1 MDPSDAFA
9 PQGLPIR
16 EYLLVGLSAA
26 VVTFLVTGPVRRLAL
41 RIGAIA
47 VPRGR
52 DVHTVPIPRL
62 GGVAMYAGVLAGVF
76 VASQLPVLRRAFD
89 YSSETLAVLVAG
101 GLIVLVGALDDR
113 FGLDAL
119 TKLAG
124 QATAAGVLVLLGVQ
138 WFVLWVPWGSA
149 DPGSGSGSLLLLG
162 QDQGVLL
169 TVFLCV
175 VLINA
180 VNFVDGLDGLAAGI
194 GLIAAT
200 AVCAFSVGL
209 LGQRGGDVTA
219 YPPALIAAVLAG
231 ACAGFLP
238 HNFQPARVFMGDSG
252 SMLIGLMLAAAT
264 TSASGRTNYSDATN
278 SGPSSTL
285 ALLTPFIVVAAV
297 VFVPLLDLLLAVVRR
312 TRAGTSPF
320 APDKMHLH
328 HRLLEI
334 GHSQRRAVMLIY
346 VWAGVLAFGAVALA
360 LIDDVFVVAWVVALG
375 LLAAV
380 LASAVPR
387 LRSADDHAGP

>member
-1 MDPSDAFA
+1 VDPSPPFV

-26 VVTFLVTGPVRRLAL
+26 VVTFLVTGVVRRLAI
-41 RIGAIA
+41 RAGAIA

-62 GGVAMYAGVLAGVF
+62 GGVAMYIGVLAGVF

-89 YSSETLAVLVAG
+89 YSSETRAVMVAG

-113 FGLDAL
+113 FGIDAL

-124 QATAAGVLVLLGVQ
+124 QATSAGVLVLLGVQ
-138 WFVLWVPWGSA
+138 WFVLPIP
-149 DPGSGSGSLLLLG
+149 DGSGGSGWTLLIL
-162 QDQGVLL
+162 DPNQGVVL

-175 VLINA
+175 VLVNA

-194 GLIAAT
+194 GLIASA
-200 AVCAFSVGL
+200 AVLAFSLGL
-209 LGQRGGDVTA
+209 LEQRGGDVTA

-238 HNFQPARVFMGDSG
+238 HNFQPARIFMGDSG

-264 TSASGRTNYSDATN
+264 TSASGRITYADSAPRNA
-278 SGPSSTL
+278 L
-285 ALLTPFIVVAAV
+285 ALLAPIVVVAAV
-297 VFVPLLDLLLAVVRR
+297 VLIPLIDLLLAVVRR
-312 TRAGTSPF
+312 TRAGRSPF

-334 GHSQRRAVMLIY
+334 GHSQRRAVLLIY
-346 VWAGVLAFGAVALA
+346 LWAGVFAFGAVALA
-360 LIDDVFVVAWVVALG
+360 LITDVFLVVGLVAFG
-375 LLAAV
+375 LLVAV
-380 LASAVPR
+380 LASAIPR
-387 LRSADDHAGP
+387 LRAR

>member
-1 MDPSDAFA
+1 MGPSPPFA

-16 EYLLVGLSAA
+16 EYLLVGLCAA
-26 VVTFLVTGPVRRLAL
+26 VVTFLITGVIRRLAI
-41 RIGAIA
+41 RAGAIA

-62 GGVAMYAGVLAGVF
+62 GGVAMYIGVLAGVF

-89 YSSETLAVLVAG
+89 YSSETRAVMVAG

-113 FGLDAL
+113 FGIDAL

-124 QATAAGVLVLLGVQ
+124 QATSAGVLVLLGVQ
-138 WFVLWVPWGSA
+138 WFVLPIPDGSDGSDWTLLIL
-149 DPGSGSGSLLLLG
+149 DPN
-162 QDQGVLL
+162 QGVVL

-175 VLINA
+175 VLVNA

-194 GLIAAT
+194 GLIASSAIL
-200 AVCAFSVGL
+200 AFSLGL
-209 LGQRGGDVTA
+209 LEQRGGDVTA

-238 HNFQPARVFMGDSG
+238 HNFLPARIFMGDSG

-264 TSASGRTNYSDATN
+264 TSASGRITYADSAPRNA
-278 SGPSSTL
+278 L
-285 ALLTPFIVVAAV
+285 ALLAPIVVVAAV
-297 VFVPLLDLLLAVVRR
+297 VLVPLLDLLLAVVRR
-312 TRAGTSPF
+312 TRAGRSPF

-334 GHSQRRAVMLIY
+334 GHSQRRAVLLIY
-346 VWAGVLAFGAVALA
+346 LWAGVFAFGAVALA
-360 LIDDVFVVAWVVALG
+360 LITDVFLVVGVVGAG
-375 LLAAV
+375 LLVAV
-380 LASAVPR
+380 LAWAVPR
-387 LRSADDHAGP
+387 LRAR